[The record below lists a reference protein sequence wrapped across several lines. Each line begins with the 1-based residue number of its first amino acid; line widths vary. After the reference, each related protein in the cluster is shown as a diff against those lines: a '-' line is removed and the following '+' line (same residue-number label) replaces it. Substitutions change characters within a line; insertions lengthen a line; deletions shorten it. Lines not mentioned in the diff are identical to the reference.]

1 MMYGLVIV
9 AVNESKDLSFLFAF
23 YFFSSDFG
31 DFGFLLP
38 SFPKQLFARLIS
50 NIFIKSIIE
59 NILQFLISNLLIFLQ
74 KYHLDFA
81 ADLTKVETYFYG
93 VLIILLYSKYNRN
106 QAMLGETL
114 LRELC

>member
-50 NIFIKSIIE
+50 NSFIKSKYST
-59 NILQFLISNLLIFLQ
+59 IL
-74 KYHLDFA
+74 
-81 ADLTKVETYFYG
+81 DL
-93 VLIILLYSKYNRN
+93 
-106 QAMLGETL
+106 
-114 LRELC
+114 